1 MYRCGHLNKGQIRYN
16 ILFWTSNV
24 VFKLIG
30 EISSPSKLLLS
41 TSQSFEMHICIIA
54 TDDDEY
60 VEILKAIKQKFA
72 GKEMQEVF
80 RR

>member
-1 MYRCGHLNKGQIRYN
+1 M
-16 ILFWTSNV
+16 
-24 VFKLIG
+24 
-30 EISSPSKLLLS
+30 LLLS
-41 TSQSFEMHICIIA
+41 ISQSFEMHICIIA